1 MRTQSVEGYYPLIS
15 KSPHPITRIPPFL
28 KVSHLLTLLATWS
41 SHVFRIN
48 KNATV
53 KLGSVNAICVKQ
65 QHNIGFF
72 IFKSTLKYMLG
83 NVYINEINAIYIY
96 IYIYIIMKT
105 MCPSGFHLNGF
116 VVTPALGHMMH
127 MRCYKSI
134 VVTTEKH
141 TVFITYILCPSCF
154 FEI

>member
-28 KVSHLLTLLATWS
+28 KVSHLLTLLAIWS

-96 IYIYIIMKT
+96 IYIYIYYHENNV
-105 MCPSGFHLNGF
+105 PFRFS
-116 VVTPALGHMMH
+116 PQW
-127 MRCYKSI
+127 
-134 VVTTEKH
+134 
-141 TVFITYILCPSCF
+141 LCSNPCTWAHDAH
-154 FEI
+154 EMLQIHCGDN

>member
-1 MRTQSVEGYYPLIS
+1 
-15 KSPHPITRIPPFL
+15 
-28 KVSHLLTLLATWS
+28 
-41 SHVFRIN
+41 
-48 KNATV
+48 
-53 KLGSVNAICVKQ
+53 
-65 QHNIGFF
+65 
-72 IFKSTLKYMLG
+72 ML
-83 NVYINEINAIYIY
+83 Y

-105 MCPSGFHLNGF
+105 MCPSGFHHNGF

-154 FEI
+154 FEIWALCVSWITYDHLYIQYYINMYYINISLYCREGFSHPFNFLVVSKGTQWSNFHLITIYYNVNKRILFQLINKYIAFNLIVI